1 MVKKTEKK
9 QLKGS
14 HQAEPDAVKF
24 ERMEDWFQGF
34 TVDQYVHLK
43 DSGMKDSDLVD
54 LLDIPVA
61 ILRHWKML
69 HGLASYPAS
78 IFEVTTKE
86 QGKYYYKALKQ
97 RDLRHLLRQAGIQ
110 ARSITEIP
118 GDEWESFYVSL
129 DGADSYTTQGLLE
142 QEVVLGLLAHLEPVL
157 ETQAAEVCVP
167 VGTYKVI
174 RYGGN
179 NGGQIVNFV
188 QPHRAQKVKK
198 GKPVQLLVKGRVQT
212 AIKPGM
218 YVVKN
223 SLKEVMCYTS
233 KEFFMLFDLLQDTKY
248 RPNG

>member
-1 MVKKTEKK
+1 
-9 QLKGS
+9 
-14 HQAEPDAVKF
+14 
-24 ERMEDWFQGF
+24 MEDWFQGF

-86 QGKYYYKALKQ
+86 QEKYYYKALKQ

-129 DGADSYTTQGLLE
+129 DGADSYTTLGLLE

-167 VGTYKVI
+167 VGHI
-174 RYGGN
+174 RLFGM
-179 NGGQIVNFV
+179 V
-188 QPHRAQKVKK
+188 
-198 GKPVQLLVKGRVQT
+198 
-212 AIKPGM
+212 AIMGDR
-218 YVVKN
+218 
-223 SLKEVMCYTS
+223 S
-233 KEFFMLFDLLQDTKY
+233 
-248 RPNG
+248 

>member
-1 MVKKTEKK
+1 
-9 QLKGS
+9 
-14 HQAEPDAVKF
+14 
-24 ERMEDWFQGF
+24 
-34 TVDQYVHLK
+34 
-43 DSGMKDSDLVD
+43 
-54 LLDIPVA
+54 
-61 ILRHWKML
+61 
-69 HGLASYPAS
+69 
-78 IFEVTTKE
+78 
-86 QGKYYYKALKQ
+86 
-97 RDLRHLLRQAGIQ
+97 LRHLLRQAGIQ

-129 DGADSYTTQGLLE
+129 DGADSYTTLGLLE